1 MSEPFLS
8 SDDYDER
15 AHQLYNEGQ
24 YDEAIEAL
32 RTGLGLYPH
41 AVELHVGMGYA
52 RLAREEYLWARRAFE
67 QAIGL
72 DPDHEDALAGLGE
85 VLLKFGDRAG
95 AVACFD
101 RILALGFRDDHDLM
115 LQVGRAL
122 FREAVLDQARRFFEV
137 ALTAHPDSAEAA
149 ACVGYA
155 AHRLSDEADALYW
168 LRRALELDADQ
179 GEARIYLANLLYDRG
194 EYEAALFH
202 LERTEPED
210 HFDGLAIWRLIE
222 LKKSVYRLPDADPEL
237 APWHRRL
244 DDLVGDAAPDDL
256 LLAEIEAMGPDG
268 RVRDPGR
275 RAPRPQRDPPR
286 EHARRRHVRRHVGRN
301 RAADEGRRRRVGR
314 RLTGAV
320 HGRHCAAWAQADG
333 HRDPGDG
340 PGELPQ
346 GERGRG
352 AASDTSLRDG
362 KRPGKGEGPAPPF
375 PGLLPASYRL
385 TSPCA

>member
-85 VLLKFGDRAG
+85 VLLKFGDRAD

-222 LKKSVYRLPDADPEL
+222 LKKSVHRLPDGDPEL

-244 DDLVGDAAPDDL
+244 DDLAGDAAPDDL

-268 RVRDPGR
+268 RVRDPG
-275 RAPRPQRDPPR
+275 Q
-286 EHARRRHVRRHVGRN
+286 
-301 RAADEGRRRRVGR
+301 
-314 RLTGAV
+314 
-320 HGRHCAAWAQADG
+320 
-333 HRDPGDG
+333 
-340 PGELPQ
+340 
-346 GERGRG
+346 RGRG

-375 PGLLPASYRL
+375 PGLLPSYIPVCLNR
-385 TSPCA
+385 TATESGPSPSAISVNAPANSSPSSSMLWPPRS

>member
-179 GEARIYLANLLYDRG
+179 GEARIYLANLQYDRG

-268 RVRDPGR
+268 RVRDPRQLELFGTL
-275 RAPRPQRDPPR
+275 
-286 EHARRRHVRRHVGRN
+286 
-301 RAADEGRRRRVGR
+301 
-314 RLTGAV
+314 LT
-320 HGRHCAAWAQADG
+320 
-333 HRDPGDG
+333 
-340 PGELPQ
+340 ELPGMRTRSGLGGGGHLVHSEIHRVSTLGGVTYVGTWEEIVRQ
-346 GERGRG
+346 MKDDAGEWAGGSLEQYMAATAQRGRKQTG
-352 AASDTSLRDG
+352 IAIPATDPESFLRGSAD
-362 KRPGKGEGPAPPF
+362 A
-375 PGLLPASYRL
+375 GLLRIL
-385 TSPCA
+385 H

>member
-244 DDLVGDAAPDDL
+244 DDLAGDTAPDDL

-268 RVRDPGR
+268 QVRDPRQLELFGTLLTELQGMR
-275 RAPRPQRDPPR
+275 TRSGLGGGAHLVHSEIHRVSTLGGVTYVGTW
-286 EHARRRHVRRHVGRN
+286 EEIVRQMKDDAGEWAGGSLEQYM
-301 RAADEGRRRRVGR
+301 AA
-314 RLTGAV
+314 T
-320 HGRHCAAWAQADG
+320 AQ
-333 HRDPGDG
+333 
-340 PGELPQ
+340 
-346 GERGRG
+346 RGRKQTGVAIPATDPESFIRGSAG
-352 AASDTSLRDG
+352 A
-362 KRPGKGEGPAPPF
+362 
-375 PGLLPASYRL
+375 GLLRIL
-385 TSPCA
+385 H